1 MSYSNELTNWSI
13 VWQLLE
19 NLCILFTLITLI
31 AKYYRDKILEI
42 QKDSTRGSLFGIIL
56 FSLLAL
62 ITMQLPIHV
71 PFTGGVVFDIRLSVV
86 ILAVFYLGL
95 KGGLTVALVTVCI
108 RSLSGG
114 IGAVWWGGS
123 VFFLVILAYLIV
135 RFISSRKVALIL
147 AGVSTSVV
155 HMVFLSILAL
165 FSTKINFI
173 SPFVSPERFVR
184 LSISFVAAMT
194 VGVLVLD
201 ITIRSILRSEQVFT
215 LLKTR
220 ADTDGLT
227 GLINYRHCNELLHEL
242 LRSEASFPLSVLMID
257 IDFFKKFN
265 DTYGHA
271 KGDDVLRKTAETIV
285 TCVRR
290 GDIVARYGGEEFVVI
305 LPQADNAVAVSIA
318 ERIRNTVESID
329 HLDDAVTVSIGVATC
344 NDIDDGKK
352 DGIIAEADAQMYA
365 AKRAGRN
372 RIEKGM

>member
-1 MSYSNELTNWSI
+1 MGDSNELANWSI

-31 AKYYRDKILEI
+31 AKHYRDKILEI
-42 QKDSTRGSLFGIIL
+42 QKDSTRGLLFGIIL

-62 ITMQLPIHV
+62 ITMQLPIQV

-123 VFFLVILAYLIV
+123 VFFLVVIAYITA
-135 RFISSRKVALIL
+135 RFISSRKAALIL
-147 AGVSTSVV
+147 AGISTSAV
-155 HMVFLSILAL
+155 HMGFLCILAL
-165 FSTKINFI
+165 FSAEVNFI

-184 LSISFVAAMT
+184 LAISFVAAMT
-194 VGVLVLD
+194 VGVWVLD
-201 ITIRSILRSEQVFT
+201 ITIRNILKSEQAFT
-215 LLKTR
+215 LLKTK

-227 GLINYRHCNELLHEL
+227 GLINYRHCNELLNEL
-242 LRSEASFPLSVLMID
+242 LRSDASYPLSVLMID
-257 IDFFKKFN
+257 IDLFKKFN

-271 KGDDVLRKTAETIV
+271 TGDDVLRKTAETIV
-285 TCVRR
+285 ACVRR

-305 LPQADNAVAVSIA
+305 LPQADNGVAVSIA
-318 ERIRNTVESID
+318 ERIRNTVESIGP
-329 HLDDAVTVSIGVATC
+329 LDNGVTVSIGVATS
-344 NDIDDGKK
+344 NDINDGKK